1 MSRFEPIVRSWSAIS
16 RPLPQFAP
24 ARRPHARRRPMLE
37 CLESRSLLSAIT
49 LAVNTLA
56 DAPSSPGVTTL
67 RGAITQADAD
77 TADNYVIKFAVR
89 GVIDLITALPNLANN
104 ISIRGP
110 GAANLT
116 IQRDPNAVPFSVLTV
131 DNSETV
137 TISGVT
143 ILGGKTAGAGGGID
157 DTGTTGALTV
167 NNVVLISNSAAIEG
181 GGMFSGGL
189 VSATV
194 SQCVFYGNSS
204 PNGGGLAGDSTVSN
218 SYFSDNSAFGQEEIP
233 GGGTEE
239 YGEGGA
245 INAGNV
251 TVSNCVFDSNSS
263 VTGGAIA
270 NIGDLTVNASV
281 FKNNTAVGG
290 GGGIDGSGITMTV
303 VDNCFIGNS
312 ASIGGGVLA
321 SSISTVTNNVFAF
334 NTAGV
339 GGGIWTE
346 NALTV
351 TGNLFYN
358 GNRDCSKDTGLS
370 HHAALALCR
379 ILVV

>member
-1 MSRFEPIVRSWSAIS
+1 M
-16 RPLPQFAP
+16 
-24 ARRPHARRRPMLE
+24 
-37 CLESRSLLSAIT
+37 
-49 LAVNTLA
+49 
-56 DAPSSPGVTTL
+56 
-67 RGAITQADAD
+67 
-77 TADNYVIKFAVR
+77 
-89 GVIDLITALPNLANN
+89 
-104 ISIRGP
+104 
-110 GAANLT
+110 
-116 IQRDPNAVPFSVLTV
+116 PFSVLTV